1 MEKQRKMKPIEKNKF
16 SSTLYGVKLYIDDI
30 ELILLK
36 ISNINENYT
45 ISDDDNVYT
54 DIEELKKYKGD
65 NPKIIKIESKND
77 FNYLFVRI
85 VENTASIITFGEMY
99 NKIAYE
105 IEKIFIKR
113 KNNPFVTYFFNPKN
127 AKNNIIVLF
136 IILGGIYFYRTYYL
150 KEAIDIK
157 QNIWSVIIWV
167 LIYLV
172 TLINPNYNG
181 KLELK
186 RRHENNFFKNNKDT
200 IMVGTIIAIV
210 SYLLTLI

>member
-1 MEKQRKMKPIEKNKF
+1 MKPIEQNRF

-30 ELILLK
+30 ELILSK
-36 ISNINENYT
+36 ILSINETYT
-45 ISDDDNVYT
+45 ISDDENLYA

-65 NPKIIKIESKND
+65 NPKIIKIESKNN
-77 FNYLFVRI
+77 FNFLFVRI
-85 VENTASIITFGEMY
+85 VENTASILTVGEMY

-136 IILGGIYFYRTYYL
+136 VILGGIYLYRTYYL
-150 KEAIDIK
+150 KEVVDIK
-157 QNIWSVIIWV
+157 QNLWSVIIWFSI
-167 LIYLV
+167 LLV

-181 KLELK
+181 KIELK

-200 IMVGTIIAIV
+200 LIVAIITAIV
-210 SYLLTLI
+210 TYLLTLI

>member
-1 MEKQRKMKPIEKNKF
+1 MKPIEKNKF

>member
-1 MEKQRKMKPIEKNKF
+1 MKPIEQNRF

-30 ELILLK
+30 ELILSK
-36 ISNINENYT
+36 ILSINETYT
-45 ISDDDNVYT
+45 ISDDENLYV

-65 NPKIIKIESKND
+65 NPKIIKIESKNN

-85 VENTASIITFGEMY
+85 VENTASILTFGEIY

-136 IILGGIYFYRTYYL
+136 VILGGIYLYRTYYL
-150 KEAIDIK
+150 KEVADIK
-157 QNIWSVIIWV
+157 QNIWSVIIWFSI
-167 LIYLV
+167 LLV

-181 KLELK
+181 KIELK

-200 IMVGTIIAIV
+200 IIVAIITAIV
-210 SYLLTLI
+210 TYLLTLI